1 MVGGDG
7 EVMQAAAATVVTAE
21 DRGDEQPLIT
31 AGEAAESGIPIEIG
45 GQSFGCIRLVQD
57 EACSPPPEFEG
68 GGEVGG
74 EQRLDSIARD
84 LLAGSAHES

>member
-31 AGEAAESGIPIEIG
+31 AGDAAESGIPIEIG
-45 GQSFGCIRLVQD
+45 G
-57 EACSPPPEFEG
+57 
-68 GGEVGG
+68 
-74 EQRLDSIARD
+74 
-84 LLAGSAHES
+84 